1 MSAELFDA
9 GTEQKQNKSNETIA
23 GVLPGDP
30 MSFEEADSGHV
41 NPKYGVDEGYA
52 KNCQTC
58 VPVFEARLRGYP
70 VYARGNTP
78 GSMSGQLSYQTNLI
92 WIDPDTGM
100 HPDYIYDV
108 KANSPEKYLYF
119 INSTVKQ
126 GERYSIQFGWKNT
139 ERAGHIVNLD
149 RTPAGQL
156 RIKDNQR
163 GTGEKSE
170 WIGDLEVLS
179 YLSRMKYIGNNVPKL
194 LRIDNMRF
202 DHRVANL
209 IMSGE

>member
-9 GTEQKQNKSNETIA
+9 GTVQKQNETIA
-23 GVLPGDP
+23 GISRGES

-41 NPKYGVDEGYA
+41 NPKYGTDRGYSI
-52 KNCQTC
+52 NCQTC

-70 VYARGNTP
+70 VCARGNTP
-78 GSMSGQLSYQTNLI
+78 GSMSSQLAHQTNLI
-92 WIDPDTGM
+92 WIDPDTGT
-100 HPDYIYDV
+100 HPDYIYNV
-108 KANSPEKYLYF
+108 WANSPKKYLAF

-149 RTPAGQL
+149 RTPSGQL

-163 GTGEKSE
+163 GPGERSE
-170 WIGDLEVLS
+170 WIGDAAVLE
-179 YLSRMKYIGNNVPKL
+179 YLSRMKYIGRNVPKL
-194 LRIDNMRF
+194 LRIDNMKF
-202 DHRVANL
+202 DHLVASQ
-209 IMSGE
+209 IMTGA